1 MKDNLENEFECIMF
15 NILIFSEFEVKE
27 LVIKKY

>member
-15 NILIFSEFEVKE
+15 NILIFIEFGVKE
-27 LVIKKY
+27 LVIKK